1 MLFLHKIARSKFIK
15 LLSLNSLSVFV
26 KIISGLITSKLLAV
40 FVGPSGMGLVGNFR
54 VFFSALE
61 GISTLGF
68 QNGVVKYTAENE
80 NDSSYLKKMVF
91 TVSFT
96 LMLVS
101 IITGVTLFCFASY
114 WNQVVFGS
122 SVRYEF
128 VFKVV
133 GLSLPWYA
141 LSLIWV
147 AVANG
152 LGYYKRVLGV
162 AIAGNSASILLAVYL
177 IYQFKTT
184 GAVLLVALV
193 PAIWFLVTM
202 LLMSKVVQIGSL
214 FSMRYF
220 DFKILKSLS
229 SYSIM
234 ALFAAV
240 ASPFVYLIIRKEI
253 VLSLGLEQAGYW
265 ETMVRIASYYMLFVT
280 SIVSIYYFPK
290 LAQAKSTTDSKLI
303 FRNFYQTILPVFI
316 VMVIVIFLCRD
327 FIIQF
332 LFAPSFK
339 PVTDLFF
346 LQLLGDIFKVAA
358 LILGYQFFAKKHTVA
373 FLVSE
378 FLSLLFLYWSSHFL
392 MNIYGLKGVV
402 IAHALDNALY
412 FVVLLIYFRK
422 ILWGK

>member
-1 MLFLHKIARSKFIK
+1 MLFFHKIAKSKFIE

-40 FVGPSGMGLVGNFR
+40 FVGPSGMGLVGNFK

-80 NDSSYLKKMVF
+80 NDSFYLKKMAF

-101 IITGVTLFCFASY
+101 IIIGIVLFCFASY
-114 WNQVVFGS
+114 WNTVVFGS

-133 GLSLPWYA
+133 ALSLPWYA

-147 AVANG
+147 AIANG
-152 LGYYKRVLGV
+152 LGFYKRVLGV
-162 AIAGNSASILLAVYL
+162 AIAGNSASVLLAVYL
-177 IYQFKTT
+177 IYQFKIT
-184 GAVLLVALV
+184 GAVLMVALV
-193 PAIWFLVTM
+193 PAVWFLVTM
-202 LLMSKVVQIGSL
+202 LLMPKVVQIGAL

-265 ETMVRIASYYMLFVT
+265 ETMVRIANYYMLFVT

-290 LAQAKSTTDSKLI
+290 LAQAKSKADSKLI

-316 VMVIVIFLCRD
+316 VMVFVIFLCRD

-339 PVTDLFF
+339 PVADLFF

-378 FLSLLFLYWSSHFL
+378 FLSLLFLYLSSYFL

-402 IAHALDNALY
+402 MAQALDNFLY
-412 FVVLLIYFRK
+412 FVVLLVYFRK
-422 ILWGK
+422 ILWRK

>member
-1 MLFLHKIARSKFIK
+1 MLFFHKIAKSKFIE

-80 NDSSYLKKMVF
+80 NDSFYLKKMAF

-101 IITGVTLFCFASY
+101 IIIGVTLFCFASY
-114 WNQVVFGS
+114 WNAVVFGS
-122 SVRYEF
+122 SVRYDF

-133 GLSLPWYA
+133 ALSLPWYV

-162 AIAGNSASILLAVYL
+162 AIAGNSASILLTVYL

-193 PAIWFLVTM
+193 PAVWFLVTM
-202 LLMSKVVQIGSL
+202 LLMPKVVQIGTL

-339 PVTDLFF
+339 PVDDLFF

-378 FLSLLFLYWSSHFL
+378 FLSLLFLYLSSYFL

-402 IAHALDNALY
+402 MAQALDNFLY
-412 FVVLLIYFRK
+412 FVVLLTYFRK

>member
-1 MLFLHKIARSKFIK
+1 M
-15 LLSLNSLSVFV
+15 

-80 NDSSYLKKMVF
+80 NDSFYLKKMAF

-101 IITGVTLFCFASY
+101 IIIGILLFCFASY
-114 WNQVVFGS
+114 WNTVVFGS
-122 SVRYEF
+122 SVRYDF

-133 GLSLPWYA
+133 ALSLPWYA

-162 AIAGNSASILLAVYL
+162 AIAGNSANILLAVYL

-193 PAIWFLVTM
+193 PAVWFLVTM
-202 LLMSKVVQIGSL
+202 LLMPKVAQIGAL

-265 ETMVRIASYYMLFVT
+265 ETMGRIASYYMLFVT

-290 LAQAKSTTDSKLI
+290 LAQAKSTTDAKLI

-332 LFAPSFK
+332 LFAPNFK
-339 PVTDLFF
+339 TVADLFF

-378 FLSLLFLYWSSHFL
+378 FLSLLFLYLSSHFL

-402 IAHALDNALY
+402 MAQALDNFLY
-412 FVVLLIYFRK
+412 FVVLLVYFRK
-422 ILWGK
+422 ILWRK

>member
-1 MLFLHKIARSKFIK
+1 MLFLHKIAKSKFIK

-54 VFFSALE
+54 VFFGALE

-80 NDSSYLKKMVF
+80 NDSFYLKKMVF

-96 LMLVS
+96 LILVS
-101 IITGVTLFCFASY
+101 IIIGIVLFCFASY
-114 WNQVVFGS
+114 WNTVVFGS

-133 GLSLPWYA
+133 ALSLPWYA

-147 AVANG
+147 AIANG
-152 LGYYKRVLGV
+152 LGFYKRVLGV
-162 AIAGNSASILLAVYL
+162 AIAGNSASVLLAVYL

-193 PAIWFLVTM
+193 PAVWFLVTM
-202 LLMSKVVQIGSL
+202 LLMPKVAQIGAL

-220 DFKILKSLS
+220 DFTILKSLS

-265 ETMVRIASYYMLFVT
+265 ETMGRIASYYMLFVT

-303 FRNFYQTILPVFI
+303 FGNFYQTILPLFI
-316 VMVIVIFLCRD
+316 VMVVLIFLCRD

-332 LFAPSFK
+332 LFAPNFK
-339 PVTDLFF
+339 PVADLFF

-358 LILGYQFFAKKHTVA
+358 LILGYQFFAKKHTIA

-402 IAHALDNALY
+402 MAHALDNALY
-412 FVVLLIYFRK
+412 FVVLLVYFRK
-422 ILWGK
+422 VLWGK

>member
-1 MLFLHKIARSKFIK
+1 M
-15 LLSLNSLSVFV
+15 SLNSLSVFV

-80 NDSSYLKKMVF
+80 NDSFYLKKMAF

-101 IITGVTLFCFASY
+101 IIIGVTLFCFASY
-114 WNQVVFGS
+114 WNAVVFGS
-122 SVRYEF
+122 SLRYEF

-133 GLSLPWYA
+133 ALSLPWYA

-193 PAIWFLVTM
+193 PAVWFLVTM
-202 LLMSKVVQIGSL
+202 LLMPKVVQIGTL

-265 ETMVRIASYYMLFVT
+265 ETMARIASYYMLFVT

-290 LAQAKSTTDSKLI
+290 LAQAKSKTDSKLI
-303 FRNFYQTILPVFI
+303 FRNFYQTILPLFI
-316 VMVIVIFLCRD
+316 VMVVLIFLCRN

-332 LFAPSFK
+332 LLATSFK

-358 LILGYQFFAKKHTVA
+358 LILGYQFFAKKHTIA

-402 IAHALDNALY
+402 MAHALDNALY

>member
-1 MLFLHKIARSKFIK
+1 MLFLHKIAKSKFIK

-80 NDSSYLKKMVF
+80 NDSFYLKKMAF
-91 TVSFT
+91 TVSIT

-101 IITGVTLFCFASY
+101 IIIGVTLFCFASY
-114 WNQVVFGS
+114 WNTVVFGF

-133 GLSLPWYA
+133 ALSLPWYA

-147 AVANG
+147 AIANG
-152 LGYYKRVLGV
+152 LGFYKRVLGV
-162 AIAGNSASILLAVYL
+162 AIAGNSASVLLAVYL

-193 PAIWFLVTM
+193 PAVWFLVTM
-202 LLMSKVVQIGSL
+202 LLMPKVVQIGAL

-240 ASPFVYLIIRKEI
+240 ASPLVYLIIRKEI

-265 ETMVRIASYYMLFVT
+265 ETMGRIASYYMLFVT

-290 LAQAKSTTDSKLI
+290 LAQAKSKADSKLI
-303 FRNFYQTILPVFI
+303 FRNFYQSILPIFI
-316 VMVIVIFLCRD
+316 LMVIVIFLCRD

-339 PVTDLFF
+339 PVADLFF

-378 FLSLLFLYWSSHFL
+378 FLSLLFLYLSSYFL

-402 IAHALDNALY
+402 MAQALDNFLY
-412 FVVLLIYFRK
+412 FVVLLVYFRK
-422 ILWGK
+422 ILWRK

>member
-1 MLFLHKIARSKFIK
+1 MLFLHKIAKNKFIK
-15 LLSLNSLSVFV
+15 LLSLNSFSVFV

-80 NDSSYLKKMVF
+80 NDSFYLKKMAF

-101 IITGVTLFCFASY
+101 IFIGIALFCFASY
-114 WNQVVFGS
+114 WNEVVFGS

-133 GLSLPWYA
+133 ALSLPWYA

-147 AVANG
+147 AIANG

-162 AIAGNSASILLAVYL
+162 AIAGNSASIFLAVYL

-193 PAIWFLVTM
+193 PAVWFLVTM
-202 LLMSKVVQIGSL
+202 LLMPKVVQFGAL
-214 FSMRYF
+214 FSRQNF

-253 VLSLGLEQAGYW
+253 VFSLGLEQAGYW

-316 VMVIVIFLCRD
+316 VMVVLIFLCRD
-327 FIIQF
+327 YIIQF

-339 PVTDLFF
+339 PVADLFF

-378 FLSLLFLYWSSHFL
+378 FLSLLFLYWSSLFL

-402 IAHALDNALY
+402 MAHALDNALY
-412 FVVLLIYFRK
+412 FIVLLVYFRK

>member
-1 MLFLHKIARSKFIK
+1 MLFFHKIAKSKFIE

-80 NDSSYLKKMVF
+80 NDSFYLKKMAF

-101 IITGVTLFCFASY
+101 IIIGILLFCFASY
-114 WNQVVFGS
+114 WNTVVFGS
-122 SVRYEF
+122 SVRYDF

-133 GLSLPWYA
+133 ALSLPWYA

-162 AIAGNSASILLAVYL
+162 AIAGNSANILLAVYL

-193 PAIWFLVTM
+193 PAVWFLVTM
-202 LLMSKVVQIGSL
+202 LLMPKVAQIGAL

-265 ETMVRIASYYMLFVT
+265 ETMGRIASYYMLFVT

-290 LAQAKSTTDSKLI
+290 LAQAKSTTDAKLI

-332 LFAPSFK
+332 LFAPNFK
-339 PVTDLFF
+339 TVADLFF

-378 FLSLLFLYWSSHFL
+378 FLSLLFLYLSSHFL

-402 IAHALDNALY
+402 MAQALDNFLY
-412 FVVLLIYFRK
+412 FVVLLVYFRK
-422 ILWGK
+422 ILWRK

>member
-1 MLFLHKIARSKFIK
+1 MLFLHKIAKSKFIK
-15 LLSLNSLSVFV
+15 LLSLNSFSVFV

-80 NDSSYLKKMVF
+80 NDSFYLKKMAF

-101 IITGVTLFCFASY
+101 IIIGVTLFCFATY
-114 WNQVVFGS
+114 WNAVVFGS
-122 SVRYEF
+122 SVQYEF

-133 GLSLPWYA
+133 ALSLPWYA

-162 AIAGNSASILLAVYL
+162 AIAGNSASILLAIYL

-193 PAIWFLVTM
+193 PAVWFLVTI
-202 LLMSKVVQIGSL
+202 LLMPKVVQFGAL

-253 VLSLGLEQAGYW
+253 VFSLGLEQAGYW

-303 FRNFYQTILPVFI
+303 FRNFYQSILPIFI
-316 VMVIVIFLCRD
+316 LMVIVIFLCRD

-332 LFAPSFK
+332 LFTPSFK
-339 PVTDLFF
+339 PVADLFF

-402 IAHALDNALY
+402 MAHALDNALY
-412 FVVLLIYFRK
+412 FIVLLVYFRK

>member
-1 MLFLHKIARSKFIK
+1 MLFLHKIAKSKFIK

-80 NDSSYLKKMVF
+80 NDSFYLKKMAF

-101 IITGVTLFCFASY
+101 IIIGVTLFCFASY
-114 WNQVVFGS
+114 WNAVVFGS

-133 GLSLPWYA
+133 ALSLPWYA

-147 AVANG
+147 AIANG

-162 AIAGNSASILLAVYL
+162 AIAGNSTSVLLTVYL

-202 LLMSKVVQIGSL
+202 LLMPKVVQIGTL

-265 ETMVRIASYYMLFVT
+265 ETMGRIASYYMLFVT

-303 FRNFYQTILPVFI
+303 FRNFYQTILPLFI
-316 VMVIVIFLCRD
+316 VMVVLIFLCRD

-332 LFAPSFK
+332 LFAPNFK
-339 PVTDLFF
+339 PVADLFF

-358 LILGYQFFAKKHTVA
+358 LILGYQFFAKKHTIA

-402 IAHALDNALY
+402 MAHALDNALY
-412 FVVLLIYFRK
+412 FVVLLVYFRK

>member
-1 MLFLHKIARSKFIK
+1 MLFLHKIAKSKFIK

-80 NDSSYLKKMVF
+80 NDSFYLKKMAF
-91 TVSFT
+91 TVSIT

-101 IITGVTLFCFASY
+101 IIIGVTLFCFASY
-114 WNQVVFGS
+114 WNTVVFGF

-133 GLSLPWYA
+133 ALSLPWYA

-147 AVANG
+147 AIANG
-152 LGYYKRVLGV
+152 LGFYKRVLGV
-162 AIAGNSASILLAVYL
+162 AIAGNSASVLLAVYL

-193 PAIWFLVTM
+193 PAVWFLVTM
-202 LLMSKVVQIGSL
+202 LLMPKVVQIGAL

-240 ASPFVYLIIRKEI
+240 ASPLVYLIIRKEI

-265 ETMVRIASYYMLFVT
+265 ETMGRIASYYMLFVT

-290 LAQAKSTTDSKLI
+290 LAQAKSKADSKLI

-316 VMVIVIFLCRD
+316 VMVFVIFLCRD

-339 PVTDLFF
+339 PVADLFF

-378 FLSLLFLYWSSHFL
+378 FLSLLFLYLSSYFL

-402 IAHALDNALY
+402 MAQALDNFLY
-412 FVVLLIYFRK
+412 FVVLLVYFRK
-422 ILWGK
+422 ILWRK